1 MNYEEKSSKQ
11 NNEAGAGYVKKGNVG
26 ITEGALDKS
35 IWFYYNVDFVTD
47 CKNILKINLG
57 YVIIK
62 HINVSETT
70 GVI

>member
-35 IWFYYNVDFVTD
+35 IWFYYDVDF
-47 CKNILKINLG
+47 CNRL
-57 YVIIK
+57 
-62 HINVSETT
+62 
-70 GVI
+70 